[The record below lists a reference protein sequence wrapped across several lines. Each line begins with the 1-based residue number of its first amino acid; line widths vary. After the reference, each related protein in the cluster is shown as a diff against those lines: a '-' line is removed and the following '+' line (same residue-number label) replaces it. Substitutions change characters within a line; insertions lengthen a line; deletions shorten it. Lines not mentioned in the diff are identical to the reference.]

1 MMNGNRRWLKATL
14 IVILWVG
21 CAGAVSAQT
30 MNAGD
35 IRGIVTD
42 TTGAAVPGV
51 TVTVLNKNTG
61 VVKELITN
69 QDGLY
74 DTSSIVAGSYEVT
87 FSKTGFSKLVRS
99 NITIDVKEYQV
110 NAQLSVG
117 AVTEQVIVNT
127 DLPLLETEN
136 GEQSSTLEAATLQ
149 QLPEVG
155 QDWQHFTLL
164 LPGATGAPGGSQGSA
179 DPQQVASINGNL
191 PFSTILADGAS
202 VTLPSS
208 ANADVMVL
216 ETVQELKGQLVRLRR
231 AIRCR
236 RHHVQPDQQGW
247 HQLLPR
253 RGVRIRSEYCAERGI
268 LQLRD
273 WKGTGPPLQQ
283 FWGLDW
289 RSDPEEED
297 VLLLQL

>member
-1 MMNGNRRWLKATL
+1 MGADSKRTQRQTL
-14 IVILWVG
+14 DSEMYVRCTSWHETLFSGGTYMKRLWSTISLITLAVVVLSP
-21 CAGAVSAQT
+21 AGAVFAQS

-51 TVTVLNKNTG
+51 IVSVVNKNTG
-61 VVKELITN
+61 VAKELVTN

-87 FSKTGFSKLVRS
+87 FSKAGFSKLVRS
-99 NITIDVKEYQV
+99 NITVDVGNLTV

-127 DLPLLETEN
+127 DVPLLQTEN
-136 GEQSSTLEAATLQ
+136 AEQSTTLEAATLQ

-155 QDWQHFTLL
+155 QDWQHFTIL

-216 ETVQELKGQLVRLRR
+216 ETVQEVKIGTSARVAPTPSMARPTS
-231 AIRCR
+231 IF
-236 RHHVQPDQQGW
+236 
-247 HQLLPR
+247 
-253 RGVRIRSEYCAERGI
+253 RIMR
-268 LQLRD
+268 
-273 WKGTGPPLQQ
+273 
-283 FWGLDW
+283 
-289 RSDPEEED
+289 
-297 VLLLQL
+297 